1 VNGVLTQAVATTL
14 ISSLTVQEKN
24 LFAKIL
30 SIRIK
35 SLEILLMIFL
45 LGLQTQ
51 LSMTF
56 ISEKMKE

>member
-30 SIRIK
+30 SIKIK
-35 SLEILLMIFL
+35 SLEILPMIFL